1 MVGAVAVSHLDSLMG
16 VVLCQAVR
24 VDRWIYLGSRY
35 PAPPAYGS
43 VDELR
48 LEVYV
53 ADGTRGRGF
62 GRSMAFSGPGRHAVA
77 GQHSV
82 YCSGLR
88 AVGARRGDKKQDRK
102 ANLSF
107 C

>member
-1 MVGAVAVSHLDSLMG
+1 MVGAVAVSYLGSLMG
-16 VVLCQAVR
+16 VVLCQAAR
-24 VDRWIYLGSRY
+24 VDRWIYLGPLY
-35 PAPPAYGS
+35 PAPAAHGS

-53 ADGTRGRGF
+53 ADGTGGGGI
-62 GRSMAFSGPGRHAVA
+62 GRSMAFSGPRRNAVA

-88 AVGARRGDKKQDRK
+88 AVGARRGDKKQ
-102 ANLSF
+102 
-107 C
+107 